1 MQLFKNRH
9 EGVRAMPLGDNRF
22 GAQSLSI
29 LELKKS
35 FDPLFKN
42 HKARLTVVHIKP
54 SSFYGSI
61 EPWNAGL

>member
-1 MQLFKNRH
+1 
-9 EGVRAMPLGDNRF
+9 MPLGDNRF